1 MHISNPVHPGEYIK
15 EMYLDDSDITD
26 AELAKHL
33 DISPSTLSRILSEK
47 ADLSIDMAIRLS
59 KVLGRSPE
67 SWMNLQ
73 TMYSLAKATSGSAS
87 EKFAHLTA
95 IPV

>member
-33 DISPSTLSRILSEK
+33 DVSPSTLSRILSEK